1 MGHTRAKPQLE
12 AGEGKGGIGML
23 KTVRDFI
30 KLMSGQKKQLYA
42 SLVLSFFDGWL
53 IVVPLM
59 TAFHITA
66 RMPEFNTDVA
76 ETLTAQEMI
85 RYSLVMSA
93 SILIRIVL
101 RYLVS
106 YFRSGAGYK
115 CMAEERKLLGKELR
129 KVSLGFFNEK
139 NIGDLVST
147 ITSDAAFLEIE
158 GIGVIEK
165 VAVGIPTFVIALI
178 ICLSFDY
185 RIFLLV
191 LALLIPTWFAYCY
204 LATRQDALNLNRQKL
219 IGTVT
224 EDTIEFI
231 KGLHVLKAYNM
242 AEKQFSKTQES
253 YEKLRAFSVRGE
265 FVHIPPMGIYQ
276 LCFRLITTGIV
287 FLSGL
292 FLVYKDFTFP
302 QTFLLMLASF
312 SLFTGAEAMGIFSIF
327 SKITQQSIDRMNQI
341 KTIPKLEDISG
352 TEKLERYDICFEHV
366 DFAYNKTPVLRDVS
380 FCVPEGTTTALVGL
394 SGSGKTTVTNLIA
407 RFWNIQPGHGEISIG
422 GKAVK
427 MLSYENLLKNISFV
441 FQDVFLFNDTVLNN
455 IRIGRPDA
463 TVEDVQEAARRAGCA
478 DFIEAMES
486 GYDTVIGEAGSRLSG
501 GEKQRISIARAIIKD
516 APIVLLDEVT
526 ANVDVENERMIQT
539 ALQELLKNKT
549 VIMIA
554 HKLSTIRNADQILVF
569 ENGTISQRGTHKEL
583 IAQEGLYRRLWDIQY
598 KAERWMM

>member
-1 MGHTRAKPQLE
+1 
-12 AGEGKGGIGML
+12 ML

-30 KLMSGQKKQLYA
+30 KLMSGQKRELYA

-53 IVVPLM
+53 IVVPLLA
-59 TAFHITA
+59 AFHITA
-66 RMPEFNTDVA
+66 RMPEFNPDVA
-76 ETLTAQEMI
+76 EALTMPVMI
-85 RYSLVMSA
+85 RYSLIMLA
-93 SILIRIVL
+93 SIFARIVL

-106 YFRSGAGYK
+106 CLRSGAGYK
-115 CMAEERKLLGKELR
+115 CMAEERKMLGKELR
-129 KVSLGFFNEK
+129 KVPLGFFSEK
-139 NIGDLVST
+139 NLGDVVST

-165 VAVGIPTFVIALI
+165 VAVGIPVFFIALM

-191 LALLIPTWFAYCY
+191 LVLLIPTWFAYRY
-204 LATRQDALNLNRQKL
+204 LATRQDVLKLNRQKL
-219 IGTVT
+219 IGQVT

-231 KGLHVLKAYNM
+231 KGLPVLKSYNM
-242 AEKQFSKTQES
+242 TEKQFSKTQDA
-253 YEKLRAFSVRGE
+253 YERLRAFSVRGE
-265 FVHIPPMGIYQ
+265 FVHIPPIGMYQ

-287 FLSGL
+287 FLAGL
-292 FLVYKDFTFP
+292 FLLHKDFIFP
-302 QTFLLMLASF
+302 QAFLLMIASF

-327 SKITQQSIDRMNQI
+327 AKMTQQSIDRMNQI

-366 DFAYNKTPVLRDVS
+366 NFAYNKTPVLRDVS
-380 FCVPEGTTTALVGL
+380 FCAPEGTTTALVGL
-394 SGSGKTTVTNLIA
+394 SGSGKTTITNLIA
-407 RFWNIQPGHGEISIG
+407 RFWDIQPGHGEISIG

-427 MLSYENLLKNISFV
+427 MLSYEHLLKNISFV

-463 TVEDVQEAARRAGCA
+463 TIEEVCEAARRAGCA
-478 DFIEAMES
+478 EFVEAMED
-486 GYDTVIGEAGSRLSG
+486 GYNTVIGEAGARLSG
-501 GEKQRISIARAIIKD
+501 GEKQRISIARALLKD
-516 APIVLLDEVT
+516 APIILLDEVT
-526 ANVDVENERMIQT
+526 ANVDAENEQLIQT

-554 HKLSTIRNADQILVF
+554 HKLSTILNADQILVL
-569 ENGTISQRGTHKEL
+569 ENETISQRGSHAEL

-598 KAERWMM
+598 EAERWRM

>member
-1 MGHTRAKPQLE
+1 
-12 AGEGKGGIGML
+12 ML

-30 KLMSGQKKQLYA
+30 KLMSGQKRELYA

-53 IVVPLM
+53 IVVPLLA
-59 TAFHITA
+59 AFHITA
-66 RMPEFNTDVA
+66 RMPEFNPDVA
-76 ETLTAQEMI
+76 EALTMPVMI
-85 RYSLVMSA
+85 RYSLIMLA
-93 SILIRIVL
+93 SILARIVL

-106 YFRSGAGYK
+106 CLRSGAGYK
-115 CMAEERKLLGKELR
+115 CMAEERKTLGKELR
-129 KVSLGFFNEK
+129 KVPLGFFNEK
-139 NIGDLVST
+139 NLGDVVST

-165 VAVGIPTFVIALI
+165 VAVGIPVFVIALL

-191 LALLIPTWFAYCY
+191 LVLLIPTWFAYRY
-204 LATRQDALNLNRQKL
+204 LATRQDALKLNRQKL
-219 IGTVT
+219 IGQVT

-231 KGLHVLKAYNM
+231 KGLPVLKSYNM
-242 AEKQFSKTQES
+242 TEKQFSKTQNA
-253 YEKLRAFSVRGE
+253 YERLRAFSVRGE
-265 FVHIPPMGIYQ
+265 FVHIPPMGMYQ

-292 FLVYKDFTFP
+292 FLLHKDFAFP

-327 SKITQQSIDRMNQI
+327 AKMTQQSIDRMNQI

-352 TEKLERYDICFEHV
+352 TETLERYDICFKHV
-366 DFAYNKTPVLRDVS
+366 NFAYNKTPVLRDVS
-380 FCVPEGTTTALVGL
+380 FCAPEGTTTALVGL
-394 SGSGKTTVTNLIA
+394 SGSGKTTITNLIA
-407 RFWNIQPGHGEISIG
+407 RFWDIQPGHGEISIG

-463 TVEDVQEAARRAGCA
+463 TIEEVCEAARRAGCA
-478 DFIEAMES
+478 EFIEAMED
-486 GYDTVIGEAGSRLSG
+486 GYDTVIGEAGARLSG
-501 GEKQRISIARAIIKD
+501 GEKQRISIARALLKN
-516 APIVLLDEVT
+516 APIILLDEVT
-526 ANVDVENERMIQT
+526 ANVDAENEQLIQT

-554 HKLSTIRNADQILVF
+554 HKLSTIQNADQILVL
-569 ENGTISQRGTHKEL
+569 ENGTIGQRGSHAEL

-598 KAERWMM
+598 KAERWRM

>member
-1 MGHTRAKPQLE
+1 
-12 AGEGKGGIGML
+12 ML

-30 KLMSGQKKQLYA
+30 KLMSGQKRELYA

-53 IVVPLM
+53 IVVPLLA
-59 TAFHITA
+59 AFHITA
-66 RMPEFNTDVA
+66 RMPEFNPDVA
-76 ETLTAQEMI
+76 EALTMPVMI
-85 RYSLVMSA
+85 RYSLIMLA
-93 SILIRIVL
+93 SILARIVL

-106 YFRSGAGYK
+106 CLRSGAGYK
-115 CMAEERKLLGKELR
+115 CMAEERKTLGKELR
-129 KVSLGFFNEK
+129 KVPLGFFNEK
-139 NIGDLVST
+139 NLGDVVST

-165 VAVGIPTFVIALI
+165 VAVGIPVFIIALM

-191 LALLIPTWFAYCY
+191 LVLLIPTWFAYRY
-204 LATRQDALNLNRQKL
+204 LATRQDALKLNRQKL
-219 IGTVT
+219 IGQVT

-231 KGLHVLKAYNM
+231 KGLPVLKSYNM
-242 AEKQFSKTQES
+242 TEKQFSKTQDA
-253 YEKLRAFSVRGE
+253 YERLRAFSVRGE
-265 FVHIPPMGIYQ
+265 FVHIPPMGMYQ

-292 FLVYKDFTFP
+292 FLLNKDFIFP
-302 QTFLLMLASF
+302 QAFLLMIASF

-327 SKITQQSIDRMNQI
+327 AKMTQQSIDRMNQI

-394 SGSGKTTVTNLIA
+394 SGSGKTTITNLIA
-407 RFWNIQPGHGEISIG
+407 RFWDIQPGHGEISIG
-422 GKAVK
+422 GKAIK

-463 TVEDVQEAARRAGCA
+463 TIEDVGKAARRAGCA
-478 DFIEAMES
+478 EFIEAMED
-486 GYDTVIGEAGSRLSG
+486 GYDTVIGEAGARLSG
-501 GEKQRISIARAIIKD
+501 GEKQRISIARALLKD
-516 APIVLLDEVT
+516 APIILLDEVT
-526 ANVDVENERMIQT
+526 ANVDAENEQLIQT

-554 HKLSTIRNADQILVF
+554 HKLSTIQNADQILVL
-569 ENGTISQRGTHKEL
+569 ENGTISQRGSHAEL
-583 IAQEGLYRRLWDIQY
+583 ITQEGLYRWLWDIQGTS
-598 KAERWMM
+598 KNFVF

>member
-1 MGHTRAKPQLE
+1 
-12 AGEGKGGIGML
+12 ML

-30 KLMSGQKKQLYA
+30 KLMGGQKRELYA

-53 IVVPLM
+53 IVVPLLA
-59 TAFHITA
+59 AFHITA
-66 RMPEFNTDVA
+66 RMPEFNPDVA
-76 ETLTAQEMI
+76 EALTMPVMI
-85 RYSLVMSA
+85 RYSLIMLA
-93 SILIRIVL
+93 SILARIVL

-106 YFRSGAGYK
+106 CLRSGAGYK
-115 CMAEERKLLGKELR
+115 CMAEERKTLGKELR
-129 KVSLGFFNEK
+129 KVPLGFFNEK
-139 NIGDLVST
+139 NLGDVVST

-165 VAVGIPTFVIALI
+165 VAVGIPVFIIALM

-191 LALLIPTWFAYCY
+191 LVLLIPTWFAYRY
-204 LATRQDALNLNRQKL
+204 LATRQDALKLNRQKL
-219 IGTVT
+219 IGQVT

-231 KGLHVLKAYNM
+231 KGLPVLKSYNM
-242 AEKQFSKTQES
+242 TEKQFSKTQDA
-253 YEKLRAFSVRGE
+253 YERLRAFSVRGE
-265 FVHIPPMGIYQ
+265 FVHIPPMGMYQ

-292 FLVYKDFTFP
+292 FLLNKDFIFP
-302 QTFLLMLASF
+302 QAFLLMLASF

-327 SKITQQSIDRMNQI
+327 AKMTQQSIDRMNQI

-407 RFWNIQPGHGEISIG
+407 RFWDIQPGHGEISIG

-455 IRIGRPDA
+455 IRISRPDA
-463 TVEDVQEAARRAGCA
+463 TIEEVCEATRRAGCA
-478 DFIEAMES
+478 EFIEAMED
-486 GYDTVIGEAGSRLSG
+486 GYNTVIGEAGARLSG
-501 GEKQRISIARAIIKD
+501 GEKQRISIARSLIKD
-516 APIVLLDEVT
+516 APIILLDEVT
-526 ANVDVENERMIQT
+526 ANVDAENEQLIQT

-554 HKLSTIRNADQILVF
+554 HKLSTIQNADQILVL
-569 ENGTISQRGTHKEL
+569 ENGTISQRGSHAEL

-598 KAERWMM
+598 KAEQWRM

>member
-1 MGHTRAKPQLE
+1 
-12 AGEGKGGIGML
+12 ML
-23 KTVRDFI
+23 KTVQDFI
-30 KLMSGQKKQLYA
+30 KLMSRQKRELYA

-53 IVVPLM
+53 IVVPLLA
-59 TAFHITA
+59 AFHITA
-66 RMPEFNTDVA
+66 RMPEFNPDVA
-76 ETLTAQEMI
+76 EVLTMPVMI
-85 RYSLVMSA
+85 RYSLIMLA
-93 SILIRIVL
+93 SIFARIVL

-106 YFRSGAGYK
+106 YLRSGAGYK
-115 CMAEERKLLGKELR
+115 CMAEERKTLGKELR
-129 KVSLGFFNEK
+129 KVPLGFFNEK
-139 NIGDLVST
+139 NLGDVVST

-158 GIGVIEK
+158 GMGVIEK
-165 VAVGIPTFVIALI
+165 VAVGIPVFIIALM

-191 LALLIPTWFAYCY
+191 LVLLIPTWFAYRY
-204 LATRQDALNLNRQKL
+204 LATRQDALKLNRQKL
-219 IGTVT
+219 IGQVT

-231 KGLHVLKAYNM
+231 KGLPVLKSYNM
-242 AEKQFSKTQES
+242 TEKQFSKTQDA
-253 YEKLRAFSVRGE
+253 YERLRAFSVRGE
-265 FVHIPPMGIYQ
+265 FVHIPPMGMYQ

-292 FLVYKDFTFP
+292 FLLNKDFIFP
-302 QTFLLMLASF
+302 QAFLLMLASF

-327 SKITQQSIDRMNQI
+327 AKMTQQSIDRMNQI

-394 SGSGKTTVTNLIA
+394 SGSGKTTITNLIA
-407 RFWNIQPGHGEISIG
+407 RFWDILPGHGEISIG

-427 MLSYENLLKNISFV
+427 TLSYENLLKNISFV

-463 TVEDVQEAARRAGCA
+463 TIEEVCEAARRAGCA
-478 DFIEAMES
+478 EFIEAMED
-486 GYDTVIGEAGSRLSG
+486 GYNTVIGEAGARLSG
-501 GEKQRISIARAIIKD
+501 GEKQRISIARALLKD
-516 APIVLLDEVT
+516 APIILLDEVT
-526 ANVDVENERMIQT
+526 ANVDAENEQLIQT

-554 HKLSTIRNADQILVF
+554 HKLSTIQNADQILVL
-569 ENGTISQRGTHKEL
+569 ENGTISQRGSHAEL
-583 IAQEGLYRRLWDIQY
+583 IAQGGLYRRLWDIQY
-598 KAERWMM
+598 EAEQWRM

>member
-1 MGHTRAKPQLE
+1 
-12 AGEGKGGIGML
+12 ML

-30 KLMSGQKKQLYA
+30 KLMGGQKKQLYA

-66 RMPEFNTDVA
+66 RMPEFNPDVA

-85 RYSLVMSA
+85 RYSLVMLA
-93 SILIRIVL
+93 SILVRIVL

-139 NIGDLVST
+139 NVGDLVST

-191 LALLIPTWFAYCY
+191 LALLIPTWFAYRY

-327 SKITQQSIDRMNQI
+327 AKMTQQSIDRMNQI

-407 RFWNIQPGHGEISIG
+407 RFWDILPGHGEISIG
-422 GKAVK
+422 GKALK
-427 MLSYENLLKNISFV
+427 TLSYENLLKNISFV

-455 IRIGRPDA
+455 IHVGRPDA
-463 TVEDVQEAARRAGCA
+463 TIEEVCEAARRAGCA
-478 DFIEAMES
+478 EFIEAMED
-486 GYDTVIGEAGSRLSG
+486 GYNTVIGEAGARLSG
-501 GEKQRISIARAIIKD
+501 GEKQRISIARALLKD
-516 APIVLLDEVT
+516 APIILLDEVT
-526 ANVDVENERMIQT
+526 ANVDAENEQLIQT

-554 HKLSTIRNADQILVF
+554 HKLSTIQNADQILVL
-569 ENGTISQRGTHKEL
+569 ENGTISQRGSHAEL

-598 KAERWMM
+598 EAERWRM

>member
-1 MGHTRAKPQLE
+1 M
-12 AGEGKGGIGML
+12 
-23 KTVRDFI
+23 RDFI
-30 KLMSGQKKQLYA
+30 KLMSGQKRELYA

-53 IVVPLM
+53 LVVPLLA
-59 TAFHITA
+59 AFHITA
-66 RMPEFNTDVA
+66 RMSEFNPDVA
-76 ETLTAQEMI
+76 EALTMPVMI
-85 RYSLVMSA
+85 RYSLIMLA
-93 SILIRIVL
+93 SIFARIIL

-106 YFRSGAGYK
+106 CLRSGAGYK
-115 CMAEERKLLGKELR
+115 CMAEERKTLGKELR
-129 KVSLGFFNEK
+129 KVPLGFFNEK
-139 NIGDLVST
+139 NLGDVVST

-165 VAVGIPTFVIALI
+165 VAVGIPVFVIALM

-191 LALLIPTWFAYCY
+191 LVLLIPAWFAYRY

-219 IGTVT
+219 IGQVT

-231 KGLHVLKAYNM
+231 KGLPVLKSYNM
-242 AEKQFSKTQES
+242 TEKQFSKTQDA
-253 YEKLRAFSVRGE
+253 YERLRAFSVRGE
-265 FVHIPPMGIYQ
+265 FVHIPPMGMYQ

-292 FLVYKDFTFP
+292 FLLNKDFIFP
-302 QTFLLMLASF
+302 QAFLLMLASF

-327 SKITQQSIDRMNQI
+327 AKMTQQSIDRMNQI

-366 DFAYNKTPVLRDVS
+366 NFAYNKTPVLRDVS
-380 FCVPEGTTTALVGL
+380 FCAPEGTTTALVGL
-394 SGSGKTTVTNLIA
+394 SGSGKTTITNLIA
-407 RFWNIQPGHGEISIG
+407 RFWDILPGHGEISIG

-427 MLSYENLLKNISFV
+427 TLSYEHLLKNISFV

-455 IRIGRPDA
+455 IRVGRPDA
-463 TVEDVQEAARRAGCA
+463 TIEEVCEAARRAGCA
-478 DFIEAMES
+478 EFIESMED
-486 GYDTVIGEAGSRLSG
+486 GYDTVIGEAGARLSG
-501 GEKQRISIARAIIKD
+501 GEKQRISIARALLKD
-516 APIVLLDEVT
+516 APIILLDEVT
-526 ANVDVENERMIQT
+526 ANVDAENEQLIQT

-554 HKLSTIRNADQILVF
+554 HKLSTIQNADQILVL
-569 ENGTISQRGTHKEL
+569 ENGTISQCGSHAEL

-598 KAERWMM
+598 KAEQWRM

>member
-1 MGHTRAKPQLE
+1 
-12 AGEGKGGIGML
+12 ML

-30 KLMSGQKKQLYA
+30 KLMGGQKRELYA

-53 IVVPLM
+53 IVVPLLA
-59 TAFHITA
+59 AFHITA
-66 RMPEFNTDVA
+66 RMPEFNPDVA
-76 ETLTAQEMI
+76 EALTMPVMI
-85 RYSLVMSA
+85 RYSLIMLA
-93 SILIRIVL
+93 SILARIVL

-106 YFRSGAGYK
+106 CLRSGAGYK
-115 CMAEERKLLGKELR
+115 CMAEERKTLGKELR
-129 KVSLGFFNEK
+129 KVPLGFFNEK
-139 NIGDLVST
+139 NLGDVVST

-165 VAVGIPTFVIALI
+165 VAVGIPVFVIALM

-191 LALLIPTWFAYCY
+191 LVLLIPTWFAYRY
-204 LATRQDALNLNRQKL
+204 LATRQDALKLNRQKL
-219 IGTVT
+219 IGQVT

-231 KGLHVLKAYNM
+231 KGLPVLKSYNM
-242 AEKQFSKTQES
+242 TEKQFSKTQDA
-253 YEKLRAFSVRGE
+253 YERLRAFSVRGE
-265 FVHIPPMGIYQ
+265 FVHIPPMGMYQ

-292 FLVYKDFTFP
+292 FLLNKDFIFP
-302 QTFLLMLASF
+302 QAFLLMLASF

-327 SKITQQSIDRMNQI
+327 AKMTQQSIDRMNQI

-366 DFAYNKTPVLRDVS
+366 NFAYNKTPVLRDVS

-394 SGSGKTTVTNLIA
+394 SGSGKTTITNLIA
-407 RFWNIQPGHGEISIG
+407 RFWDILPGHGEISIG
-422 GKAVK
+422 GKALK
-427 MLSYENLLKNISFV
+427 TLSYEHLLKNISFV

-463 TVEDVQEAARRAGCA
+463 TIEEVCEAAQRAGCA
-478 DFIEAMES
+478 EFIEAMEDS
-486 GYDTVIGEAGSRLSG
+486 YNTVIGEAGVRLSG
-501 GEKQRISIARAIIKD
+501 GEKQRISIARALLKN
-516 APIVLLDEVT
+516 APIILLDEVT
-526 ANVDVENERMIQT
+526 ANVDAENEQLIQT

-554 HKLSTIRNADQILVF
+554 HKLSTIQNADQILVL
-569 ENGTISQRGTHKEL
+569 ENGTISQRGSHAEL
-583 IAQEGLYRRLWDIQY
+583 IAQGGLYRRLWDIQY
-598 KAERWMM
+598 EAERWRM

>member
-1 MGHTRAKPQLE
+1 
-12 AGEGKGGIGML
+12 ML

-30 KLMSGQKKQLYA
+30 KLMSGQKRELYA

-53 IVVPLM
+53 IVVPLLA
-59 TAFHITA
+59 AFHITA
-66 RMPEFNTDVA
+66 RMPEFNPDVA
-76 ETLTAQEMI
+76 EALTMPVMI
-85 RYSLVMSA
+85 RYSLIMLA
-93 SILIRIVL
+93 SIFARIVL

-106 YFRSGAGYK
+106 CLRSGAGYK
-115 CMAEERKLLGKELR
+115 CMAEERKTLGKELR
-129 KVSLGFFNEK
+129 KVPLGFFNEK
-139 NIGDLVST
+139 NLGDVVST

-165 VAVGIPTFVIALI
+165 VAVGIPVFVIALM

-191 LALLIPTWFAYCY
+191 LVLLIPTWFAYRY

-219 IGTVT
+219 IGQVT

-231 KGLHVLKAYNM
+231 KGLPVLKSCNM
-242 AEKQFSKTQES
+242 TEKQFSKTQDA
-253 YEKLRAFSVRGE
+253 YERLRAFSVRGE
-265 FVHIPPMGIYQ
+265 FVHIPPIGMYQ

-292 FLVYKDFTFP
+292 FLLHKDFAFP
-302 QTFLLMLASF
+302 QAFLLMLASF
-312 SLFTGAEAMGIFSIF
+312 SLFTGAEAMVIFSIF
-327 SKITQQSIDRMNQI
+327 AKMTQQSIDRMNQI
-341 KTIPKLEDISG
+341 KTIPKLKDISG
-352 TEKLERYDICFEHV
+352 TEKLERYDICFERV

-380 FCVPEGTTTALVGL
+380 FCAPEGTTTALVGL

-407 RFWNIQPGHGEISIG
+407 RFWDILPGHGEISIG

-427 MLSYENLLKNISFV
+427 TLSYENLLKNISFV

-463 TVEDVQEAARRAGCA
+463 TIEEVHEAARRAGCA
-478 DFIEAMES
+478 EFIEAMED
-486 GYDTVIGEAGSRLSG
+486 GYNTVIGEAGARLSG
-501 GEKQRISIARAIIKD
+501 GEKQRISIARALLKN
-516 APIVLLDEVT
+516 APIILLDEVT
-526 ANVDVENERMIQT
+526 ANVDAENEQLIQT

-554 HKLSTIRNADQILVF
+554 HKLSTIQNADQILVL
-569 ENGTISQRGTHKEL
+569 ENGTISQSGTHEEL
-583 IAQEGLYRRLWDIQY
+583 IAQDGLYRRLWDIQGAS
-598 KAERWMM
+598 KNFVF

>member
-1 MGHTRAKPQLE
+1 M
-12 AGEGKGGIGML
+12 
-23 KTVRDFI
+23 RDFI
-30 KLMSGQKKQLYA
+30 KLMGGQKRELYA

-53 IVVPLM
+53 IVVPLLA
-59 TAFHITA
+59 AFHITA
-66 RMPEFNTDVA
+66 RMPEFNPDVA
-76 ETLTAQEMI
+76 EALTMPVMI
-85 RYSLVMSA
+85 RYSLIMLA
-93 SILIRIVL
+93 SILARIVL

-106 YFRSGAGYK
+106 CLRSGAGYK
-115 CMAEERKLLGKELR
+115 CMAEERKTLGKELR
-129 KVSLGFFNEK
+129 KVPLGFFNEK
-139 NIGDLVST
+139 NLGDVVST

-165 VAVGIPTFVIALI
+165 VAVGIPVFVIALM

-191 LALLIPTWFAYCY
+191 LVLLIPTWFAYRY
-204 LATRQDALNLNRQKL
+204 LATRQDALKLNRQKL
-219 IGTVT
+219 IGQVT

-231 KGLHVLKAYNM
+231 KGLPVLKSYNM
-242 AEKQFSKTQES
+242 TEKQFSKTQDA
-253 YEKLRAFSVRGE
+253 YERLRAFSVRGE
-265 FVHIPPMGIYQ
+265 FVHIPPMGMYQ

-292 FLVYKDFTFP
+292 FLLNKDFIFP
-302 QTFLLMLASF
+302 QAFLLMLASF

-327 SKITQQSIDRMNQI
+327 AKMTQQSIDRMNQI

-366 DFAYNKTPVLRDVS
+366 NFAYNKTPVLRDVS

-394 SGSGKTTVTNLIA
+394 SGSGKTTITNLIA
-407 RFWNIQPGHGEISIG
+407 RFWDILPGHGEISIG

-427 MLSYENLLKNISFV
+427 TLSYEHLLKNISFV

-463 TVEDVQEAARRAGCA
+463 TIEEVCEAAQRAGCA
-478 DFIEAMES
+478 EFIEAMEDS
-486 GYDTVIGEAGSRLSG
+486 YNTVIGEAGVRLSG
-501 GEKQRISIARAIIKD
+501 GEKQRISIARALLKN
-516 APIVLLDEVT
+516 APIILLDEVT
-526 ANVDVENERMIQT
+526 ANVDAENEQLIQT

-554 HKLSTIRNADQILVF
+554 HKLSTIQNADQILVL
-569 ENGTISQRGTHKEL
+569 ENGTISQRGSHAEL
-583 IAQEGLYRRLWDIQY
+583 IAQGGLYRRLWDIQY
-598 KAERWMM
+598 EAERWRM

>member
-1 MGHTRAKPQLE
+1 
-12 AGEGKGGIGML
+12 ML

-30 KLMSGQKKQLYA
+30 KLMSGQKRELYA

-53 IVVPLM
+53 IVVPLLA
-59 TAFHITA
+59 AFHITA
-66 RMPEFNTDVA
+66 RMPEFNPDVA
-76 ETLTAQEMI
+76 EALTMPVMI
-85 RYSLVMSA
+85 RYSLIMLA
-93 SILIRIVL
+93 SIFARIVL

-106 YFRSGAGYK
+106 CLRSGAGYK
-115 CMAEERKLLGKELR
+115 CMAEERKTLGKELR
-129 KVSLGFFNEK
+129 KVPLGFFNEK
-139 NIGDLVST
+139 NLGDVVST

-165 VAVGIPTFVIALI
+165 VAVGIPVFVIALM

-191 LALLIPTWFAYCY
+191 LVLLIPTWFAYRY
-204 LATRQDALNLNRQKL
+204 LATRQDALKLNRQKL
-219 IGTVT
+219 IGQVT

-231 KGLHVLKAYNM
+231 KGLPVLKSYNM
-242 AEKQFSKTQES
+242 TEKQFSKTQDA
-253 YEKLRAFSVRGE
+253 YERLRAFSVRGE
-265 FVHIPPMGIYQ
+265 FVHIPPMGMYQ

-292 FLVYKDFTFP
+292 FLLHKGFVFP
-302 QTFLLMLASF
+302 QAFLLMLASF

-327 SKITQQSIDRMNQI
+327 AKMTQQSIDRMNRI

-366 DFAYNKTPVLRDVS
+366 NFAYNKTPVLRDVS

-394 SGSGKTTVTNLIA
+394 SGSGKTTITNLIA
-407 RFWNIQPGHGEISIG
+407 RFWDIQPGHGEISIG

-463 TVEDVQEAARRAGCA
+463 TIEEVCEAARRAGCA
-478 DFIEAMES
+478 EFIGAMED
-486 GYDTVIGEAGSRLSG
+486 GYNTVIGEAGARLSG
-501 GEKQRISIARAIIKD
+501 GEKQRISIARALLKN
-516 APIVLLDEVT
+516 APIILLDEVT
-526 ANVDVENERMIQT
+526 ANVDAENEQLIQT

-554 HKLSTIRNADQILVF
+554 HKLSTIQNADQILVL
-569 ENGTISQRGTHKEL
+569 ENGTISERGTHDEL
-583 IAQEGLYRRLWDIQY
+583 IAQNGLYRRLWNIQY
-598 KAERWMM
+598 EAERWMM

>member
-1 MGHTRAKPQLE
+1 
-12 AGEGKGGIGML
+12 ML

-30 KLMSGQKKQLYA
+30 KLMSGQKRELYV

-53 IVVPLM
+53 IVVPLLA
-59 TAFHITA
+59 AFHITA
-66 RMPEFNTDVA
+66 RMPEFNPAVTEA
-76 ETLTAQEMI
+76 LTMPVMI
-85 RYSLVMSA
+85 RYSLIMLA
-93 SILIRIVL
+93 SILARIVL

-106 YFRSGAGYK
+106 CLRSGAGYK
-115 CMAEERKLLGKELR
+115 CMAEERKMLGKELR
-129 KVSLGFFNEK
+129 KVPLGFFSEK
-139 NIGDLVST
+139 NLGDVVST

-165 VAVGIPTFVIALI
+165 VAVGIPVFIIALM

-191 LALLIPTWFAYCY
+191 LILLIPTWFAYRY

-219 IGTVT
+219 IGQVT

-231 KGLHVLKAYNM
+231 KGLPVLKSYNM
-242 AEKQFSKTQES
+242 TEKQFSKTQDA
-253 YEKLRAFSVRGE
+253 YERLRAFSVRGE
-265 FVHIPPMGIYQ
+265 FVHIPPMGMYQ

-292 FLVYKDFTFP
+292 FLLHKDFVFP
-302 QTFLLMLASF
+302 QAFLLMLASF

-327 SKITQQSIDRMNQI
+327 AKMTQQSIDRMNQI

-352 TEKLERYDICFEHV
+352 TETLERYDICFEHV
-366 DFAYNKTPVLRDVS
+366 NFAYDQTPVLRDVS
-380 FCVPEGTTTALVGL
+380 FRVPEGTTTALVGL

-407 RFWNIQPGHGEISIG
+407 RFWDILPGHGEISIG

-427 MLSYENLLKNISFV
+427 TLSYENLLKNISFV

-463 TVEDVQEAARRAGCA
+463 TIEEVREAARRAGCA
-478 DFIEAMES
+478 EFIEAMEN

-501 GEKQRISIARAIIKD
+501 GEKQRISIARSLIKD
-516 APIVLLDEVT
+516 APIILLDEVT
-526 ANVDVENERMIQT
+526 ANVDAENEQLIQR

-554 HKLSTIRNADQILVF
+554 HKLSTIQNADQILVL
-569 ENGTISQRGTHKEL
+569 ENGTISQHGSHEEL
-583 IAQEGLYRRLWDIQY
+583 VAQAGLYRRLWDIQY
-598 KAERWMM
+598 KAERWKM

>member
-1 MGHTRAKPQLE
+1 
-12 AGEGKGGIGML
+12 ML

-30 KLMSGQKKQLYA
+30 KLMGGQKRELYA

-53 IVVPLM
+53 IVVPLLA
-59 TAFHITA
+59 AFHITA
-66 RMPEFNTDVA
+66 RMPEFNPDVA
-76 ETLTAQEMI
+76 EALTMPVMI
-85 RYSLVMSA
+85 RYSLIMLA
-93 SILIRIVL
+93 SIFARIVL

-106 YFRSGAGYK
+106 CLRSGAGYK
-115 CMAEERKLLGKELR
+115 CMAEERKTLGKELR
-129 KVSLGFFNEK
+129 KVPLGFFNEK
-139 NIGDLVST
+139 NLGNVVST

-165 VAVGIPTFVIALI
+165 VAVGIPVFIIALM

-191 LALLIPTWFAYCY
+191 LVLLIPTWFAYRY
-204 LATRQDALNLNRQKL
+204 LATRQDVLKLNRQKL
-219 IGTVT
+219 IGQVT

-231 KGLHVLKAYNM
+231 KGLPVLKSYNM
-242 AEKQFSKTQES
+242 TEKQFSKTQDA
-253 YEKLRAFSVRGE
+253 YERLRAFSVRGE
-265 FVHIPPMGIYQ
+265 FVHIPPMGMYQ

-292 FLVYKDFTFP
+292 FLLHKDFTFP
-302 QTFLLMLASF
+302 QAFLLMLASF

-327 SKITQQSIDRMNQI
+327 AKMTQQSIDRMNQI

-407 RFWNIQPGHGEISIG
+407 RFWDILPGHGEISIG

-427 MLSYENLLKNISFV
+427 TLSYEHLLKNISFV
-441 FQDVFLFNDTVLNN
+441 FQDVFLFDDTVLNN

-463 TVEDVQEAARRAGCA
+463 TIEEVCEAAQRAGCA
-478 DFIEAMES
+478 EFIEAMED
-486 GYDTVIGEAGSRLSG
+486 GYDTVIGEAGARLSG
-501 GEKQRISIARAIIKD
+501 GEKQRISIARALLKA
-516 APIVLLDEVT
+516 APIILLDEVT
-526 ANVDVENERMIQT
+526 ANVDAENEQLIQT

-554 HKLSTIRNADQILVF
+554 HKLSTIQNADQILVL
-569 ENGTISQRGTHKEL
+569 ENGTISQRGSHAEL
-583 IAQEGLYRRLWDIQY
+583 IAQEGLYRRLWDIQGTS
-598 KAERWMM
+598 KNFVF

>member
-1 MGHTRAKPQLE
+1 
-12 AGEGKGGIGML
+12 ML
-23 KTVRDFI
+23 TTVRDFI
-30 KLMSGQKKQLYA
+30 KLMSGQKRELYA

-53 IVVPLM
+53 IVVPLLA
-59 TAFHITA
+59 AFHITA
-66 RMPEFNTDVA
+66 RMPEFNPDVA
-76 ETLTAQEMI
+76 EALTMPVMI
-85 RYSLVMSA
+85 RYSLIMLA
-93 SILIRIVL
+93 SIFARIIL

-106 YFRSGAGYK
+106 CLRSGAGYK
-115 CMAEERKLLGKELR
+115 CMAEERKTLGKELR
-129 KVSLGFFNEK
+129 KVPLGFFNEK
-139 NIGDLVST
+139 NLGDVVST

-165 VAVGIPTFVIALI
+165 VAVGIPVFVIALM

-191 LALLIPTWFAYCY
+191 LVLLIPTWFAYRY

-219 IGTVT
+219 IGQVT

-231 KGLHVLKAYNM
+231 KGLPVLKSYNM
-242 AEKQFSKTQES
+242 TEKQFSKTQDA
-253 YEKLRAFSVRGE
+253 YERLRAFSVRGE
-265 FVHIPPMGIYQ
+265 FVHIPPMGMYQ

-292 FLVYKDFTFP
+292 FLLHKDFIFP
-302 QTFLLMLASF
+302 QAFLLMLASF

-327 SKITQQSIDRMNQI
+327 AKMTQQSIDRMNQI

-366 DFAYNKTPVLRDVS
+366 NFAYNKTPVLRDVS

-394 SGSGKTTVTNLIA
+394 SGSGKTTITNLIA
-407 RFWNIQPGHGEISIG
+407 RFWDIQPGHGEISIG
-422 GKAVK
+422 GKAIK

-463 TVEDVQEAARRAGCA
+463 TIEEVCEAARRAGCA
-478 DFIEAMES
+478 EFIEAMED
-486 GYDTVIGEAGSRLSG
+486 GYNTLIGEAGARLSG
-501 GEKQRISIARAIIKD
+501 GEKQRISIARALLKN
-516 APIVLLDEVT
+516 APIILLDEVT
-526 ANVDVENERMIQT
+526 ANVDAENEQLIQT

-554 HKLSTIRNADQILVF
+554 HKLSTIQNADQILVL
-569 ENGTISQRGTHKEL
+569 ENGTISQRGSHAEL
-583 IAQEGLYRRLWDIQY
+583 IAQEGLYRRLWDIQGTS
-598 KAERWMM
+598 KNFVF

>member
-1 MGHTRAKPQLE
+1 
-12 AGEGKGGIGML
+12 ML

-30 KLMSGQKKQLYA
+30 KLMGGQKRELYA

-53 IVVPLM
+53 IVVPLLA
-59 TAFHITA
+59 AFHITA
-66 RMPEFNTDVA
+66 RMPEFNPDVA
-76 ETLTAQEMI
+76 EALTMPVMI
-85 RYSLVMSA
+85 RYSLIMLA
-93 SILIRIVL
+93 SILARIVL

-106 YFRSGAGYK
+106 CLRSGAGYK
-115 CMAEERKLLGKELR
+115 CMAEERKTLGKELR
-129 KVSLGFFNEK
+129 KVPLGFFNEK
-139 NIGDLVST
+139 NLGDVVST

-165 VAVGIPTFVIALI
+165 VAVGIPVFVIALM

-191 LALLIPTWFAYCY
+191 LVLLIPTWFAYRY
-204 LATRQDALNLNRQKL
+204 LATRQDALKLNRQKL
-219 IGTVT
+219 IGQVT

-231 KGLHVLKAYNM
+231 KGLPVLKSYNM
-242 AEKQFSKTQES
+242 TEKQFSKTQDA
-253 YEKLRAFSVRGE
+253 YERLRAFSVRGE
-265 FVHIPPMGIYQ
+265 FVHIPPMGMYQ

-292 FLVYKDFTFP
+292 FLLNKDFIFP
-302 QTFLLMLASF
+302 QAFLLMLASF

-327 SKITQQSIDRMNQI
+327 AKMTQQSIDRMNQI

-366 DFAYNKTPVLRDVS
+366 NFAYNKTPVLRDVS

-394 SGSGKTTVTNLIA
+394 SGSGKTTITNLIA
-407 RFWNIQPGHGEISIG
+407 RFWDILPGHGEISIG
-422 GKAVK
+422 GKALK
-427 MLSYENLLKNISFV
+427 TLSYEHLLKNISFV

-463 TVEDVQEAARRAGCA
+463 TIEEVCEAAQRAGCA
-478 DFIEAMES
+478 EFIEAMEDS
-486 GYDTVIGEAGSRLSG
+486 YNTVIGEAGARLSG
-501 GEKQRISIARAIIKD
+501 GEKQRISIARALLKN
-516 APIVLLDEVT
+516 APIILLDEVT
-526 ANVDVENERMIQT
+526 ANVDAENEQLIQT

-554 HKLSTIRNADQILVF
+554 HKLSTIQNADQILVL
-569 ENGTISQRGTHKEL
+569 ENGTISQRGSHAEL
-583 IAQEGLYRRLWDIQY
+583 IAQGGLYRRLWDIQY
-598 KAERWMM
+598 EAERWRM

>member
-1 MGHTRAKPQLE
+1 
-12 AGEGKGGIGML
+12 ML

-30 KLMSGQKKQLYA
+30 KLMGGQKKQLYA

-53 IVVPLM
+53 IIVPLM

-66 RMPEFNTDVA
+66 RMPEFNPAVT

-85 RYSLVMSA
+85 RYSLLMLA
-93 SILIRIVL
+93 SILVRIVL
-101 RYLVS
+101 CYFVS
-106 YFRSGAGYK
+106 CLRSGAGYK
-115 CMAEERKLLGKELR
+115 CMAEERKTLGKELR
-129 KVSLGFFNEK
+129 KVPLGFFNEK
-139 NIGDLVST
+139 NLGDVVST

-165 VAVGIPTFVIALI
+165 VAVGIPVFIIALM

-191 LALLIPTWFAYCY
+191 LVLLIPTWFAYRY
-204 LATRQDALNLNRQKL
+204 LATRQDALKLNRQKL
-219 IGTVT
+219 IGQVT

-231 KGLHVLKAYNM
+231 KGLPVLKSYNM
-242 AEKQFSKTQES
+242 TEKQFSKTQDA
-253 YEKLRAFSVRGE
+253 YERLRAFSVRGE
-265 FVHIPPMGIYQ
+265 FIHIPPIGMYQ

-292 FLVYKDFTFP
+292 FLLHKDFAFP
-302 QTFLLMLASF
+302 QAFLLMLASF

-327 SKITQQSIDRMNQI
+327 AKMTQQSIDRMNQI

-352 TEKLERYDICFEHV
+352 TEKLERYDICFDHV
-366 DFAYNKTPVLRDVS
+366 NFAYSQTPVLRDVS

-394 SGSGKTTVTNLIA
+394 SGSGKTTVTNLVA
-407 RFWNIQPGHGEISIG
+407 RFWDIMQGHGTISIG
-422 GKAVK
+422 GKEIK
-427 MLSYENLLKNISFV
+427 TLSYENLLKNISFV

-455 IRIGRPDA
+455 IRIGRPHA

-554 HKLSTIRNADQILVF
+554 HKLSTIRNADQILVL
-569 ENGTISQRGTHKEL
+569 ENGTISERGTHDEL
-583 IAQEGLYRRLWDIQY
+583 IAQNGLYRRLWDIQCE
-598 KAERWMM
+598 AERWMM

>member
-1 MGHTRAKPQLE
+1 
-12 AGEGKGGIGML
+12 ML

-30 KLMSGQKKQLYA
+30 KLMSGQKRELYA

-53 IVVPLM
+53 IVVPLLA
-59 TAFHITA
+59 AFHITA
-66 RMPEFNTDVA
+66 RMPEFNPDVA
-76 ETLTAQEMI
+76 EALTMPVMI
-85 RYSLVMSA
+85 RYSLIMLA
-93 SILIRIVL
+93 SIFARIVL

-106 YFRSGAGYK
+106 CLRSGAGYK
-115 CMAEERKLLGKELR
+115 CMAEERKTLGKELR
-129 KVSLGFFNEK
+129 KVPLGFFNEK
-139 NIGDLVST
+139 NLGDVVST

-165 VAVGIPTFVIALI
+165 VAVGIPVFIIALM

-191 LALLIPTWFAYCY
+191 LVLLIPAWFAYRY
-204 LATRQDALNLNRQKL
+204 LATRQDALKLNRQKL
-219 IGTVT
+219 IGQVT

-231 KGLHVLKAYNM
+231 KGLPVLKSYNM
-242 AEKQFSKTQES
+242 TEKQFSKTQDA
-253 YEKLRAFSVRGE
+253 YERLRAFSVRGE
-265 FVHIPPMGIYQ
+265 FVHIPPMGMYQ

-292 FLVYKDFTFP
+292 FLLNKDFIFP
-302 QTFLLMLASF
+302 QAFLLMLASF

-327 SKITQQSIDRMNQI
+327 AKMTQQSIDRMNQI

-352 TEKLERYDICFEHV
+352 TETLERYDICFKHV

-394 SGSGKTTVTNLIA
+394 SGNGKTTITNLIA
-407 RFWNIQPGHGEISIG
+407 RFWDIQPGHGEISLG

-463 TVEDVQEAARRAGCA
+463 TIEEVCETARRAGCA
-478 DFIEAMES
+478 EFIEAMED
-486 GYDTVIGEAGSRLSG
+486 GYDTVIGEAGARLSG
-501 GEKQRISIARAIIKD
+501 GEKQRISIARALLKD
-516 APIVLLDEVT
+516 APIILLDEVT
-526 ANVDVENERMIQT
+526 ANVDAENEQLIQT
-539 ALQELLKNKT
+539 ALQELLKKKT

-554 HKLSTIRNADQILVF
+554 HKLSTIQNADQILVL
-569 ENGTISQRGTHKEL
+569 ENGTIGQRGSHAEL

-598 KAERWMM
+598 EAEQWRM